1 MNQPPFVLIKHATAY
16 APEALGTQDILLA
29 GGRIAHLG
37 PLSPTGLPGLR
48 VIDGRGLLAFPGFI
62 DGHVH
67 ILGAGGEGGFAT
79 RTPELMLSEAIQA
92 GVTTL
97 VGCLGTD
104 GITRSLVGLLAKARG
119 LEEEGLSTWIYT
131 GSYAVPVVTLTG
143 GVESDLLIIDKVLGA
158 GEVALSDHRSSQPTH
173 EDLCRLVAET
183 RRGGMLSGKAGVVHV
198 HMGDGPRGLEP
209 LRRIL
214 QETEL
219 PAGQLL
225 PTHIN
230 RNPDLLAEGGAY
242 ARSGGLVDLTTS
254 APPAAS
260 GTRQIPASRAFRAL
274 LEGGVPA
281 EQVTMT
287 SDGQGSLP
295 EYDEGGAYT
304 GMGVGRMRSLFDAFR
319 ELVQVEGLD
328 LATALLPFT
337 SNPAR
342 ILKLRGK
349 GQLQPGH
356 VADLLL
362 VDRDTLELHT
372 VIAKGRLLM
381 LNGEVLARGTFEKLA
396 PALPRVRHER

>member
-1 MNQPPFVLIKHATAY
+1 MTQPAFILIKHADVR
-16 APEALGTQDILLA
+16 APEPLGVQDLLLA
-29 GGRIAHLG
+29 GGRMAHIG
-37 PLSPTGLPGLR
+37 PLPSLGLPGLET
-48 VIDGRGLLAFPGFI
+48 IDGRGLLALPGFI

-79 RTPELMLSEAIQA
+79 RTPELMLSEAILA

-119 LEEEGLSTWIYT
+119 LEEEGISTWIYT
-131 GSYAVPVVTLTG
+131 GSYAVPAVSLTG
-143 GVESDLLIIDKVLGA
+143 SVESDLLIIDKILGV
-158 GEVALSDHRSSQPTH
+158 GEVAISDHRSSQPTH
-173 EDLCRLVAET
+173 EQLCQLVAET
-183 RRGGMLSGKAGVVHV
+183 RRGGMLAGKAGLVHF
-198 HMGDGPRGLEP
+198 HMGDGPGGLAP
-209 LRRIL
+209 LRRL
-214 QETEL
+214 LEETEI
-219 PAGQLL
+219 PRTQLL

-260 GTRQIPASRAFRAL
+260 GTRQVPASRALKAL

-304 GMGVGRMRSLFDAFR
+304 GMGVGRMRSLFDTFR
-319 ELVQVEGLD
+319 EVVQVEGIELSK
-328 LATALLPFT
+328 ALLPFT
-337 SNPAR
+337 ANPAR

-349 GQLQPGH
+349 GELRPGH
-356 VADLLL
+356 DADLVL
-362 VDRDTLELHT
+362 VDRDSLELHT
-372 VIAKGRLLM
+372 VIAKGRILM
-381 LNGEVLARGTFEKLA
+381 LNGELRARGTFE
-396 PALPRVRHER
+396 RVPGTGTRELV